1 MEPRAKRSAA
11 AVALT
16 ESVPGMEDAELIER
30 SIEALAEAVEDI
42 SPQVYDRFFAKH
54 PETRALFGDELGR
67 SRMLHEVL
75 WTCLDLAKSRSY
87 VPISIASIA
96 SDHTTYGDIP
106 LRLYRDF
113 LDDFLQEMAE
123 LLGSSWTPDVDAAW
137 RRQAGGILEIISTAI
152 HEPAD

>member
-1 MEPRAKRSAA
+1 
-11 AVALT
+11 
-16 ESVPGMEDAELIER
+16 MEDAVLIER

-54 PETRALFGDELGR
+54 PETRVLFGDELGR

-75 WTCLDLAKSRSY
+75 WTCLDLAKGKSY
-87 VPISIASIA
+87 VPVSIASIA

-113 LDDFLQEMAE
+113 LDDFLKEMAE
-123 LLGSSWTPDVDAAW
+123 LLGAGWTPQIDAAW
-137 RRQAGGILEIISTAI
+137 RRQTGRILEIVATAI
-152 HEPAD
+152 EPAG